1 MNWQIKPKAPSAF
14 LKRFPEFSPLIVQL
28 FYNRGL
34 KTQAQVDEF
43 FNPDYEGD
51 LHDPFL
57 LKGMKEAVK
66 RIEEAIKSREK
77 ILIYGDY
84 DADGVCS
91 AAILY
96 STLQSL
102 GAKDFQAYIPDRA
115 KEGHGLN
122 KQIIRQSA
130 KKKIDLIITVD
141 CGSSNLEEIDLAD
154 SLGIDIVVVDHHRVK
169 DGLSKAKAMVNPW
182 QKGDKY
188 PFKDLAG
195 AGLTYKLSSALLSGR
210 KKPGNSL
217 KKWLLDLVAL
227 ATVADVMPLLG
238 ENRTLVKYGLGV
250 LAQTRRL
257 GLKELMKIARLSPE
271 ITSPSLNG
279 EAPLTNLS
287 AHTLGF
293 ILGPRLNAAGRMAHA
308 NKAFQLLI
316 SQNKQEAGQLAQE
329 VNQHNVSRQNLTE
342 GVVRQVRKRLD
353 ERFSQANPKLIFE
366 GSPDWPI
373 GLIGLVAGKIAE
385 QYHRPAI
392 IYQQRGYVV
401 CASCRGIPQFDLL
414 SMVKQGA
421 EFFDDFGGH
430 SGSAGFRMKKENL
443 DKVKNIFN
451 QLAEN
456 ELKEKDLVPG
466 LDIDAE
472 LSLTDI
478 NWSNYDQIQQFA
490 PFGRDNPEP
499 KFLIRGAEISNLR
512 TVGNNDQHLK
522 LEFIVF
528 DEDSAAVKSFKAI
541 AFGLADWQARLKR
554 GGLVDVVFEMVVDE
568 WNGQRNLGMKVID
581 LRKL

>member
-14 LKRFPEFSPLIVQL
+14 LKRFPEFSSLIVQL

-34 KTQAQVDEF
+34 KTQRQVDEF
-43 FNPDYEGD
+43 FNPDYQGD

-57 LKGMKEAVK
+57 LKGMRKAVK
-66 RIEEAIKSREK
+66 RIEKAIKRKEK
-77 ILIYGDY
+77 MLIYGDY

-102 GAKDFQAYIPDRA
+102 GAKDFQVYIPDRA

-122 KQIIRQSA
+122 KGIIRQSA

-141 CGSSNLEEIDLAD
+141 CGSSDLEEIDLAD
-154 SLGIDIVVVDHHRVK
+154 SLGIDVVVVDHHRVK
-169 DGLSKAKAMVNPW
+169 DGLSKAKVLVNPW

-195 AGLTYKLSSALLSGR
+195 AGLAYKLSSALLSG
-210 KKPGNSL
+210 KKNPGNYL

-257 GLKELMKIARLSPE
+257 GLKELMKVARLSPE
-271 ITSPSLNG
+271 ITNPSLNG
-279 EAPLTNLS
+279 EAPLTNLNS
-287 AHTLGF
+287 RTLGF

-308 NKAFQLLI
+308 SKAFQLLI
-316 SQNKQEAGQLAQE
+316 TQNRQEASQLAQE
-329 VNQHNVSRQNLTE
+329 VNQYNLSRQNLTE
-342 GVVRQVRKRLD
+342 GVVQQVRKRLD
-353 ERFSQANPKLIFE
+353 ERFSRANPKLIFE

-385 QYHRPAI
+385 QYHRPAV

-401 CASCRGIPQFDLL
+401 SASCRGIPQFDLL
-414 SMVKQGA
+414 AMVKQGA

-430 SGSAGFRMKKENL
+430 AGSAGFRMKKENL
-443 DKVKNIFN
+443 DKVKDIFN
-451 QLAEN
+451 QLAED
-456 ELKEKDLVPG
+456 ELKEKDLAPG
-466 LDIDAE
+466 LDIEAE
-472 LSLTDI
+472 LSLRDM
-478 NWSNYDQIQQFA
+478 NQSNYDQIQQFA

-499 KFLIRGAEISNLR
+499 RFLIRGAEIDDLR
-512 TVGNNDQHLK
+512 TVGNNGQHLK
-522 LEFIVF
+522 LELIVF
-528 DEDSAAVKSFKAI
+528 DKDSAAVKSFKAI
-541 AFGLADWQARLKR
+541 AFGLADWQTRLKR
-554 GGLVDVVFEMVVDE
+554 GDLVDVVFEMILDD
-568 WNGQRNLGMKVID
+568 WNGRSNLGMKVID
-581 LRKL
+581 LTKV